1 MKKQKQDALPET
13 AIKRLNEAVA
23 MGIIRGEELGTEP
36 GRMKL
41 RGQIGKDDFEII
53 RRFWKLRADYL
64 RAIGAREFSTPSIEP
79 KSASAPVDVDS
90 EAGARL
96 SAHERRVMAQWDA
109 AVAVGLRC
117 GAQAWNRFTLV
128 VCMDERQDWQDAA
141 LVKRVCDALRR
152 HWQGRRG
159 NDD

>member
-1 MKKQKQDALPET
+1 MKKQKLDALPET

-23 MGIIRGEELGTEP
+23 LGILRGEELGTEP

-41 RGQIGKDDFEII
+41 RGQIGKDDFEVI

-64 RAIGAREFSTPSIEP
+64 RAIGAREFSTPAFEQ
-79 KSASAPVDVDS
+79 KGAAAPPDVES
-90 EAGARL
+90 EAGQRL
-96 SAHERRVMAQWDA
+96 TAHERRVVAQWDA
-109 AVAVGLRC
+109 AVSVGLRC
-117 GAQAWNRFTLV
+117 GAQAWGRFTLV
-128 VCMDERQDWQDAA
+128 VCKDERQDWQDAA

-159 NDD
+159 NHD